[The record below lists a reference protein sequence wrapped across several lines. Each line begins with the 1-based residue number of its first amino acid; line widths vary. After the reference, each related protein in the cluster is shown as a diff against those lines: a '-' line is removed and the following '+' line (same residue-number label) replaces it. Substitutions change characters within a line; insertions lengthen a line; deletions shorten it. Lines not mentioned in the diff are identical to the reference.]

1 MDNIELPILKKEA
14 KIVFGSIVVQE
25 LQACISLLSDN
36 IDSKELNNKIEQ
48 KRFDTFTSQERVFM
62 QLINIVKQAYKEAEK
77 NGDVYYS
84 PLSDSISSSLS
95 S

>member
-25 LQACISLLSDN
+25 LQSCISLLSDT
-36 IDSKELNNKIEQ
+36 IDSKELNRKIEQ
-48 KRFDTFTSQERVFM
+48 KRFDDFTPQERVFM